1 MKYISVILAA
11 IILSSSAFGALTV
24 SRDYKTEILGNWIC
38 KDFWPGYSAFEMI
51 RYKKDGTWNSFGE
64 VIVDFELEENKYLK
78 VRNGALGT
86 GIWEIE
92 NDNLISMIDYVK
104 VTTRT
109 HAWIDEYFNMQ
120 DQFALN
126 EKTSEE
132 IVVLSD
138 NYINLKP
145 NTGKGYECYK
155 VEI

>member
-1 MKYISVILAA
+1 MKYISVIFTA
-11 IILSSSAFGALTV
+11 IFLSGSVSAALTI
-24 SRDYKTEILGNWIC
+24 SRDYETEILGNWIC
-38 KDFWPGYSAFEMI
+38 KDYWPGYSAFEMI

-64 VIVDFELEENKYLK
+64 VIVDFPIEENYLK
-78 VRNGALGT
+78 VRYGAVGT
-86 GIWEIE
+86 GLWEIE
-92 NDNLISMIDYVK
+92 KDNLISMIDYVK

-109 HAWIDEYFNMQ
+109 HPWIDEYFNMQ
-120 DQFALN
+120 DKFSLN

-138 NYINLKP
+138 NYVNLKP

>member
-1 MKYISVILAA
+1 MKYLSVILAA
-11 IILSSSAFGALTV
+11 ILLSTPATGALTV
-24 SRDYKTEILGNWIC
+24 SRDYATELLGNWIC

-64 VIVDFELEENKYLK
+64 VIVDFPIEENYLK
-78 VRNGALGT
+78 VRYGAVGT
-86 GIWEIE
+86 GLWEIE
-92 NDNLISMIDYVK
+92 NDNLVSLIDYVK

-120 DQFALN
+120 DQFTLN

-155 VEI
+155 VYL

>member
-11 IILSSSAFGALTV
+11 IFLSSSALGALTV
-24 SRDYKTEILGNWIC
+24 SRDYQTEILGNWIC

-64 VIVDFELEENKYLK
+64 VIVDFPIEENYLK
-78 VRNGALGT
+78 VRYGAVGT
-86 GIWEIE
+86 GLWEIE
-92 NDNLISMIDYVK
+92 KDNLISMIDYVK
-104 VTTRT
+104 VTTRS
-109 HAWIDEYFNMQ
+109 HPWIDEYFNMQ
-120 DQFALN
+120 DQFTLN
-126 EKTSEE
+126 EKTTEE

>member
-1 MKYISVILAA
+1 MKYLSVFLTALF
-11 IILSSSAFGALTV
+11 LSGSALSALTV
-24 SRDYKTEILGNWIC
+24 SRDYETELLGNWIC

-51 RYKKDGTWNSFGE
+51 RYKEDGTWNSFGE
-64 VIVDFELEENKYLK
+64 VIVDFPIEENYLK
-78 VRNGALGT
+78 VRYGAVGT
-86 GIWEIE
+86 GLWEIE
-92 NDNLISMIDYVK
+92 KDNLISMIDYVK
-104 VTTRT
+104 VTTRS
-109 HAWIDEYFNMQ
+109 HPWIDEYFNMQ
-120 DQFALN
+120 DQFTLN

>member
-11 IILSSSAFGALTV
+11 IFFSSSAYGALTV
-24 SRDYKTEILGNWIC
+24 SRDYETEILGNWIC
-38 KDFWPGYSAFEMI
+38 KDFAPGYSAFEMI

-64 VIVDFELEENKYLK
+64 VIVDFPIEENSIT
-78 VRNGALGT
+78 VRYGAVGT

-104 VTTRT
+104 VTNRN
-109 HAWIDEYFNMQ
+109 HPWLDEYFNMQ
-120 DQFALN
+120 EQFDLN

-145 NTGKGYECYK
+145 NTGQGYECYK
-155 VEI
+155 VEL

>member
-1 MKYISVILAA
+1 MKYISVILTA
-11 IILSSSAFGALTV
+11 IFLSSSASGALTV
-24 SRDYKTEILGNWIC
+24 SRDYETEILGNWIC
-38 KDFWPGYSAFEMI
+38 KDFWPNYSAFEMI

-64 VIVDFELEENKYLK
+64 VIVNFELEEDNYLK
-78 VRNGALGT
+78 VRYGAVGT

-92 NDNLISMIDYVK
+92 DDKLVSMIDYVK
-104 VTTRT
+104 VTNRN
-109 HAWIDEYFNMQ
+109 HSWLDEYFNMQ
-120 DQFALN
+120 EQFTLN
-126 EKTSEE
+126 NKTSEE

>member
-11 IILSSSAFGALTV
+11 IFLSSSALGALTV
-24 SRDYKTEILGNWIC
+24 SRNYETEILGNWIC
-38 KDFWPGYSAFEMI
+38 KDFWPGYAAFEMI

-64 VIVDFELEENKYLK
+64 VIVDFPIEENYLK
-78 VRNGALGT
+78 VRYGAVGT
-86 GIWEIE
+86 GLWEIE
-92 NDNLISMIDYVK
+92 DDNLISMIDYVK
-104 VTTRT
+104 VTTRN
-109 HAWIDEYFNMQ
+109 HSWIDEHFNMQ
-120 DQFALN
+120 DQFTLN

-155 VEI
+155 VEL

>member
-1 MKYISVILAA
+1 MKYLPVILTA
-11 IILSSSAFGALTV
+11 IFLSSSALGALTV

-64 VIVDFELEENKYLK
+64 VIVDFPIEENYLK
-78 VRNGALGT
+78 VRYGAVGT

-92 NDNLISMIDYVK
+92 DDNLVSMIDYVK
-104 VTTRT
+104 VTNRN
-109 HAWIDEYFNMQ
+109 HSWLDEYFNLQ
-120 DQFALN
+120 DQFTLN
-126 EKTSEE
+126 DKTSEE

-155 VEI
+155 VEL

>member
-1 MKYISVILAA
+1 MKYLSVLLTAIL
-11 IILSSSAFGALTV
+11 LSSSASGALTV
-24 SRDYKTEILGNWIC
+24 SRDYATELLGNWIC

-64 VIVDFELEENKYLK
+64 VIVDFPIEENYLK
-78 VRNGALGT
+78 VRYGAVGT
-86 GIWEIE
+86 GLWEIE
-92 NDNLISMIDYVK
+92 NDNLVSLIDYVK

-120 DQFALN
+120 DQFTLN

-155 VEI
+155 VDI

>member
-1 MKYISVILAA
+1 MKYLSVVLTA
-11 IILSSSAFGALTV
+11 IFLSSSAFAALTI

-64 VIVDFELEENKYLK
+64 VIIDFELEKNNYLK
-78 VRNGALGT
+78 VRYGAVGT
-86 GIWEIE
+86 GLWEIE
-92 NDNLISMIDYVK
+92 DDNLISMINYVK

-109 HAWIDEYFNMQ
+109 HPWIDEYFNMQ
-120 DQFALN
+120 DQFTLN
-126 EKTSEE
+126 DKTSEE

>member
-1 MKYISVILAA
+1 MKYLSVILTAMF
-11 IILSSSAFGALTV
+11 LSSSASGALTV
-24 SRDYKTEILGNWIC
+24 SRDYKLEILGNWIC

-64 VIVDFELEENKYLK
+64 VIIDFELEKNNYLT
-78 VRNGALGT
+78 VRYGALGT
-86 GIWEIE
+86 GIWEID

-104 VTTRT
+104 VTNRN
-109 HAWIDEYFNMQ
+109 HSWLDEYFNLQ
-120 DQFALN
+120 DQFTLN
-126 EKTSEE
+126 DKTSEE

-145 NTGKGYECYK
+145 NTGKGYECYR

>member
-1 MKYISVILAA
+1 MKYFSVILTA
-11 IILSSSAFGALTV
+11 IFLSSSALGALTI

-38 KDFWPGYSAFEMI
+38 KDFLPGYAVFEMI
-51 RYKKDGTWNSFGE
+51 RYKNDGTWNSFGE
-64 VIVDFELEENKYLK
+64 VIVDFPIEENYLK
-78 VRNGALGT
+78 VRYGAVGT

-92 NDNLISMIDYVK
+92 DHNLISMIDYVK

-109 HAWIDEYFNMQ
+109 HAWVDEYFNMQ

-126 EKTSEE
+126 EQTSEE

-138 NYINLKP
+138 SYINLKP

>member
-1 MKYISVILAA
+1 MKYLSVILTAMF
-11 IILSSSAFGALTV
+11 LSSSASGALTV
-24 SRDYKTEILGNWIC
+24 SRDYKLEILGNWIC

-64 VIVDFELEENKYLK
+64 VIVDFPIEENSIT
-78 VRNGALGT
+78 VRYGAVGT

-104 VTTRT
+104 VTNRN
-109 HAWIDEYFNMQ
+109 HPWLDEYFNMQ
-120 DQFALN
+120 DQFTLN
-126 EKTSEE
+126 DKTSEE

-138 NYINLKP
+138 NYINLQS
-145 NTGKGYECYK
+145 NAGKGYECYK

>member
-1 MKYISVILAA
+1 MKYLSVFLTALF
-11 IILSSSAFGALTV
+11 LSGSALGALTI
-24 SRDYKTEILGNWIC
+24 SRDYETEILGNWIC

-51 RYKKDGTWNSFGE
+51 RYKNDGTWNSFGE
-64 VIVDFELEENKYLK
+64 VIVDFPIEENYLK
-78 VRNGALGT
+78 VRYGAVGT

-92 NDNLISMIDYVK
+92 NDNLISMIDYVN
-104 VTTRT
+104 VTTRN
-109 HAWIDEYFNMQ
+109 HSWIDEYFNMQ

-138 NYINLKP
+138 NYINLKS

-155 VEI
+155 VEL

>member
-11 IILSSSAFGALTV
+11 ILLSGSVSAALTI
-24 SRDYKTEILGNWIC
+24 SRDYETEILGNWIC
-38 KDFWPGYSAFEMI
+38 KDLWPGYSAFEMI

-78 VRNGALGT
+78 VRYGAVGT

-104 VTTRT
+104 VTNRN
-109 HAWIDEYFNMQ
+109 HSWLDEYFNMQ
-120 DQFALN
+120 DQFTLN
-126 EKTSEE
+126 DKTSEE

-138 NYINLKP
+138 TYINLKS

>member
-1 MKYISVILAA
+1 MKYLSVFLTALL
-11 IILSSSAFGALTV
+11 LSSSASGTLTV
-24 SRDYKTEILGNWIC
+24 SRDYATELLGNWIC

-64 VIVDFELEENKYLK
+64 VIVDFPIEENYLK
-78 VRNGALGT
+78 VRYGAVGT
-86 GIWEIE
+86 GLWEIE
-92 NDNLISMIDYVK
+92 NDNLISLIDYVK

-120 DQFALN
+120 DQFTLN

-155 VEI
+155 VDI

>member
-11 IILSSSAFGALTV
+11 ILLSGSVSAALTI
-24 SRDYKTEILGNWIC
+24 SRDYETEILGNWIC
-38 KDFWPGYSAFEMI
+38 KDYWPGYSAFEMI

-64 VIVDFELEENKYLK
+64 VIVDFPIEENYLK
-78 VRNGALGT
+78 VRYGAVGT
-86 GIWEIE
+86 GLWEIE
-92 NDNLISMIDYVK
+92 KDNLISMIDYVK
-104 VTTRT
+104 VTTRS
-109 HAWIDEYFNMQ
+109 HPWIDEYFNMQ
-120 DQFALN
+120 DQFTLN
-126 EKTSEE
+126 EKSSEE

>member
-1 MKYISVILAA
+1 MKYLSVILAT
-11 IILSSSAFGALTV
+11 ILLSSAASGALTV
-24 SRDYKTEILGNWIC
+24 SRDYETELLGNWIC
-38 KDFWPGYSAFEMI
+38 KDLWPGYAAFEMI

-64 VIVDFELEENKYLK
+64 VIIDFELEKNNYLK
-78 VRNGALGT
+78 VRYGAVGT
-86 GIWEIE
+86 GLWEIE
-92 NDNLISMIDYVK
+92 DDNLISMIDYVK

-109 HAWIDEYFNMQ
+109 HSWIDEYFSMQ
-120 DQFALN
+120 DQFTLN

>member
-1 MKYISVILAA
+1 MKYLSVILAS
-11 IILSSSAFGALTV
+11 ILLSSSALGALTV
-24 SRDYKTEILGNWIC
+24 SRNYETEILGNWIC

-64 VIVDFELEENKYLK
+64 VIVDFPIEENYLK
-78 VRNGALGT
+78 VRYGAVGT
-86 GIWEIE
+86 GLWEVKD
-92 NDNLISMIDYVK
+92 DNLISMIDYVK
-104 VTTRT
+104 VTTRN
-109 HAWIDEYFNMQ
+109 HSWIDEYFNMQ
-120 DQFALN
+120 DQFTLN

-155 VEI
+155 VEL

>member
-1 MKYISVILAA
+1 MKYISVILAT
-11 IILSSSAFGALTV
+11 ILLNTSASGALTV
-24 SRDYKTEILGNWIC
+24 SRDYKLEILGNWIC

-64 VIVDFELEENKYLK
+64 VIVDFKLEENNYLT
-78 VRNGALGT
+78 VRYGALGT

-104 VTTRT
+104 VTNRN
-109 HAWIDEYFNMQ
+109 HSWLDEYFNLQ
-120 DQFALN
+120 DQFTLN
-126 EKTSEE
+126 DKTSEE

>member
-1 MKYISVILAA
+1 MKYLSVTLAA
-11 IILSSSAFGALTV
+11 ILLSSSASGALTV
-24 SRDYKTEILGNWIC
+24 SRDYATELLGNWIC

-64 VIVDFELEENKYLK
+64 VIVDFPIEENYLK
-78 VRNGALGT
+78 VRYGAVGT
-86 GIWEIE
+86 GLWEIE
-92 NDNLISMIDYVK
+92 NDKLVSLIDYVK

-120 DQFALN
+120 DQFTLN

-155 VEI
+155 VDI

>member
-1 MKYISVILAA
+1 MKYLSVTLAA
-11 IILSSSAFGALTV
+11 ILLSSSASGALTV
-24 SRDYKTEILGNWIC
+24 SRDYATELLGNWIC

-64 VIVDFELEENKYLK
+64 VIVDFPIEENYLK
-78 VRNGALGT
+78 VRYGAVGT
-86 GIWEIE
+86 GLWEIE
-92 NDNLISMIDYVK
+92 NDNLVSLIDYVK

-120 DQFALN
+120 DQFTLN

-155 VEI
+155 VDI

>member
-1 MKYISVILAA
+1 MKYLSVILTAMF
-11 IILSSSAFGALTV
+11 LSSSALGALTV
-24 SRDYKTEILGNWIC
+24 SRDYETEILGNWIC
-38 KDFWPGYSAFEMI
+38 KDLWPGYSAFEMI

-64 VIVDFELEENKYLK
+64 VIVDFELKEDNYLK
-78 VRNGALGT
+78 VRYGAVGT

-92 NDNLISMIDYVK
+92 DDNLISMIDYVK
-104 VTTRT
+104 VTNRN
-109 HAWIDEYFNMQ
+109 HSWLDEYFNMQ
-120 DQFALN
+120 DQFTLN
-126 EKTSEE
+126 DKTSEE

>member
-1 MKYISVILAA
+1 MKYISVILTA
-11 IILSSSAFGALTV
+11 IFLSSSASAALTI

-51 RYKKDGTWNSFGE
+51 RYKNDGTWNSFGE
-64 VIVDFELEENKYLK
+64 VIVDLELEENKYLK
-78 VRNGALGT
+78 VRYGAVGT

-104 VTTRT
+104 VSTRT
-109 HAWIDEYFNMQ
+109 HAWIDEYINMQ

>member
-1 MKYISVILAA
+1 MKYLSVTLAA
-11 IILSSSAFGALTV
+11 ILLSSPASGALTV
-24 SRDYKTEILGNWIC
+24 NRDYATELLGNWIC

-64 VIVDFELEENKYLK
+64 VIIDFPIEEKNLT
-78 VRNGALGT
+78 VRYGAVGT
-86 GIWEIE
+86 GLWEIE
-92 NDNLISMIDYVK
+92 NDKLVSLIDYVK

-109 HAWIDEYFNMQ
+109 HNWIDDYFNMQ
-120 DQFALN
+120 DQFTLN

-145 NTGKGYECYK
+145 NTGKGYECYR